1 MQVKASEV
9 HIKTPEGKE
18 KVHKDVQIL
27 MSDWGVYIKPDDD
40 SLLLVTWEK
49 VHSIIWNDVKVATR
63 VWSEAVLEAL
73 EDMMDDEYD
82 FLEEE
87 EPEPALPDDPNVDP
101 FEARSAARKVK
112 QTKLKAQQER
122 NRREALHA
130 AGASSKGAGAGIDK
144 NALKDKDDMKKYLGE
159 AMSAAQVSTAS
170 VEIGR
175 ASCRERV
182 S

>member
-9 HIKTPEGKE
+9 HIKTPDGKE

-101 FEARSAARKVK
+101 YAK
-112 QTKLKAQQER
+112 
-122 NRREALHA
+122 
-130 AGASSKGAGAGIDK
+130 KGSEEQK
-144 NALKDKDDMKKYLGE
+144 GE
-159 AMSAAQVSTAS
+159 
-170 VEIGR
+170 
-175 ASCRERV
+175 
-182 S
+182 